1 MSFHYSVIHVD
12 DVNSRILYALP
23 VWGEFLSVEPCK
35 KINVLFRLL
44 SYFSLTIIVSELL
57 QNADRGLFYNM
68 LPKAFLSFSFSFSFV
83 VAPAPF
89 ACQR

>member
-35 KINVLFRLL
+35 KINVLFRRL
-44 SYFSLTIIVSELL
+44 SYFSLTIIVSEL
-57 QNADRGLFYNM
+57 
-68 LPKAFLSFSFSFSFV
+68 
-83 VAPAPF
+83 
-89 ACQR
+89 